1 MVTSLLN
8 TLKRKSVQGKEIV
21 AMQGIY
27 KNKMQMNSTISYI
40 ISRIILLAVLGLLLS
55 SLVLSIT
62 GIILFV
68 VGLIINTL
76 VITGIIISLIISVIQ
91 IYNNLIKIKT
101 MTGKS
106 KQILI
111 LSESGGWCE
120 SIG

>member
-1 MVTSLLN
+1 M
-8 TLKRKSVQGKEIV
+8 K
-21 AMQGIY
+21 GI
-27 KNKMQMNSTISYI
+27 NMDRVRFNSTISYI
-40 ISRIILLAVLGLLLS
+40 IFGIILLSVLGLLLGS
-55 SLVLSIT
+55 QVILIS

-68 VGLIINTL
+68 VEL
-76 VITGIIISLIISVIQ
+76 IISLIIIISIIQ
-91 IYNNLIKIKT
+91 ILSNLIKSKT

>member
-1 MVTSLLN
+1 VKM
-8 TLKRKSVQGKEIV
+8 K
-21 AMQGIY
+21 GI
-27 KNKMQMNSTISYI
+27 NMDRVRFNSTISYI
-40 ISRIILLAVLGLLLS
+40 ISGIILLSVLVLLLS
-55 SLVLSIT
+55 SQVLLIS

-68 VGLIINTL
+68 VGLIISL
-76 VITGIIISLIISVIQ
+76 IIIISVIQ
-91 IYNNLIKIKT
+91 ILSNLIISKT

>member
-1 MVTSLLN
+1 MDRV
-8 TLKRKSVQGKEIV
+8 RF
-21 AMQGIY
+21 
-27 KNKMQMNSTISYI
+27 NSTISYI
-40 ISRIILLAVLGLLLS
+40 IFGIILLSVLGLLLGS
-55 SLVLSIT
+55 QVILIS

-68 VGLIINTL
+68 VEL
-76 VITGIIISLIISVIQ
+76 IISLIIIISIIQ
-91 IYNNLIKIKT
+91 ILSNLIKSKT

>member
-1 MVTSLLN
+1 MA
-8 TLKRKSVQGKEIV
+8 KRKEIV
-21 AMQGIY
+21 TMQKIG
-27 KNKMQMNSTISYI
+27 KNKIQMNSTISYV
-40 ISRIILLAVLGLLLS
+40 ISRIILLAVLGLLIS

-76 VITGIIISLIISVIQ
+76 VISGLIISLIISVIK
-91 IYNNLIKIKT
+91 IDNNLINIKT

-106 KQILI
+106 KQIFI

>member
-1 MVTSLLN
+1 MKGTNMNRVRL
-8 TLKRKSVQGKEIV
+8 
-21 AMQGIY
+21 
-27 KNKMQMNSTISYI
+27 NSTISYI
-40 ISRIILLAVLGLLLS
+40 ISGIILLSVLVLLLS
-55 SLVLSIT
+55 SQVLLVS

-68 VGLIINTL
+68 VGLIISL
-76 VITGIIISLIISVIQ
+76 IIIISVIQ
-91 IYNNLIKIKT
+91 ILSNLIISKT

>member
-1 MVTSLLN
+1 MKGTNMDRV
-8 TLKRKSVQGKEIV
+8 RF
-21 AMQGIY
+21 
-27 KNKMQMNSTISYI
+27 NSTISYI
-40 ISRIILLAVLGLLLS
+40 ISGIILLSVLVLLLS
-55 SLVLSIT
+55 SQVLLIS

-68 VGLIINTL
+68 VGLIISL
-76 VITGIIISLIISVIQ
+76 IIIISVIQ
-91 IYNNLIKIKT
+91 ILSNLIISKT

>member
-1 MVTSLLN
+1 M
-8 TLKRKSVQGKEIV
+8 KMK
-21 AMQGIY
+21 GI
-27 KNKMQMNSTISYI
+27 NMDRVRFNSTISYI
-40 ISRIILLAVLGLLLS
+40 ISGIILLSVLVLLLS
-55 SLVLSIT
+55 SQVLLIS

-68 VGLIINTL
+68 VGLIISL
-76 VITGIIISLIISVIQ
+76 IIIISVIQ
-91 IYNNLIKIKT
+91 ILSNLIISKT

>member
-1 MVTSLLN
+1 M
-8 TLKRKSVQGKEIV
+8 K
-21 AMQGIY
+21 GI
-27 KNKMQMNSTISYI
+27 NMDRVRFNSTISYI
-40 ISRIILLAVLGLLLS
+40 ISGIILLSVLVLLLS
-55 SLVLSIT
+55 SQVLLIS

-68 VGLIINTL
+68 VGLIISL
-76 VITGIIISLIISVIQ
+76 IIIISVIQ
-91 IYNNLIKIKT
+91 ILSNLIISKT

>member
-1 MVTSLLN
+1 M
-8 TLKRKSVQGKEIV
+8 EIV
-21 AMQGIY
+21 KIKGTNM
-27 KNKMQMNSTISYI
+27 NRVRLNSTISYI
-40 ISRIILLAVLGLLLS
+40 ISGIILLSVLVLLLS
-55 SLVLSIT
+55 SQVLLVS

-68 VGLIINTL
+68 VGLIISL
-76 VITGIIISLIISVIQ
+76 IIIISVIQ
-91 IYNNLIKIKT
+91 ILSNLIISKT

>member
-1 MVTSLLN
+1 M
-8 TLKRKSVQGKEIV
+8 EIV
-21 AMQGIY
+21 
-27 KNKMQMNSTISYI
+27 KMKGTNMNRVRLNSTISYI
-40 ISRIILLAVLGLLLS
+40 ISGIILLSVLVLLLS
-55 SLVLSIT
+55 SQVLLIS

-68 VGLIINTL
+68 VGLIISL
-76 VITGIIISLIISVIQ
+76 IIIISVIQ
-91 IYNNLIKIKT
+91 ILSNLIISKT